1 MLSGREIY
9 ENFLLR
15 FSDNEHDIMKNL
27 ARNIYELNKREFII
41 EFDKNNIYIKSDFM
55 MILKDAAIRVS
66 KKEKRDGM
74 SYFLDLNL

>member
-15 FSDNEHDIMKNL
+15 FSDNERDIMKNL

-41 EFDKNNIYIKSDFM
+41 EFDENNIQSQIF
-55 MILKDAAIRVS
+55 
-66 KKEKRDGM
+66 
-74 SYFLDLNL
+74 